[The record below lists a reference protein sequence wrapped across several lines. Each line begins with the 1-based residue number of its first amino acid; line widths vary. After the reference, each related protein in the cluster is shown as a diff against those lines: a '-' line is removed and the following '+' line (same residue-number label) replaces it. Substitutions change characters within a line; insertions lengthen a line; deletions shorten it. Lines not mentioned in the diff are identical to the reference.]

1 MILTKKLIFCFPY
14 RGAGGVNMMFMRL
27 ASHLHRQ
34 GVQVALV
41 DYEDGAMATGKDR
54 DIELIPYFDDRPVLI
69 PIDAIIVFQ
78 SMTPWSIFPSLRI
91 APETNLFF
99 ITTLPAN
106 FYPVLPGFLRNKMYE
121 GGTIAKFFWHTLLR
135 NEYGIAKRFLDL
147 IESKNAHAILDTDIV
162 CNLKQS
168 LGAALPQ
175 PKLLP
180 LFSDDTHSNGFLGKT
195 RLNTDVLT
203 LGWVGRLAD
212 FKITILNRVLLDAYE
227 YASAHSQKIE
237 FTVVG
242 SGEYETLLAD
252 LKSDFFTI
260 VKIPSVTPAELNG
273 FLLKLDMLF
282 AMGTTALE
290 GAKLGV
296 PTVRLDYSYSKIPEG
311 YRYKFFHEI
320 QGYSMG
326 ERIDSDCFRNG
337 THLFKDIM
345 CVLRDGREEL
355 SQKGYDFYHAHHTIA
370 NSARLLMEYI
380 GGSSLRW
387 KDLSER
393 GLLNS
398 FLFDFWKNLRK

>member
-1 MILTKKLIFCFPY
+1 
-14 RGAGGVNMMFMRL
+14 MMFMRL
-27 ASHLHRQ
+27 ASYLRQ
-34 GVQVALV
+34 QGIPVALI
-41 DYEDGAMATGKDR
+41 DYPDGAMALNRDP
-54 DIELIPYFDDRPVLI
+54 DIELIPYSDEREVIVPAESTV
-69 PIDAIIVFQ
+69 VFQ
-78 SMTPWSIFPSLRI
+78 TMTPWSIFPSLRI

-106 FYPVLPGFLRNKMYE
+106 FYPVLPGFLRNLMYE
-121 GGTIAKFFWHTLLR
+121 GGTVAKFFWHTLLR
-135 NEYGIAKRFLDL
+135 NEYGIARRFLDL

-168 LGAALPQ
+168 LGAALSH

-180 LFSDDTHSNGFLGKT
+180 LFSDDTHTNGFLEKP
-195 RLNTDVLT
+195 RANTDAFT

-212 FKITILNRVLLDAYE
+212 FKITILNRVVRDAFD
-227 YASAHSQKIE
+227 YANTHHQKID
-237 FTVVG
+237 FVVVG
-242 SGEYETLLAD
+242 SGEYETRLVDLA
-252 LKSDFFTI
+252 SDYFTMT
-260 VKIPSVTPAELNG
+260 KIPSIAPAELSG

-282 AMGTTALE
+282 AMGTTALD

-326 ERIDSDCFRNG
+326 ERIDSGCFRNG
-337 THLFKDIM
+337 THPFDDVM
-345 CVLRDGREEL
+345 AALRDGREEL
-355 SQKGYDFYHAHHTIA
+355 SRKGYDFYHAHHTIA
-370 NSARLLMEYI
+370 NSARLLMEYL
-380 GGSSLRW
+380 GGSSLQW

-393 GLLNS
+393 RLLNS

>member
-1 MILTKKLIFCFPY
+1 MPIQKLIFCFPY

-27 ASHLHRQ
+27 ASYMRQ
-34 GVQVALV
+34 QGIPVALI
-41 DYEDGAMATGKDR
+41 DYPDGAMALNR
-54 DIELIPYFDDRPVLI
+54 DADIDLIPYSDEGEVMVPAESTV
-69 PIDAIIVFQ
+69 VFQ
-78 SMTPWSIFPSLRI
+78 TMTPWSIFPSLQI

-121 GGTIAKFFWHTLLR
+121 GGTLAKFFWHTLLR

-147 IESKNAHAILDTDIV
+147 IESKNAHALLDTDIV

-168 LGAALPQ
+168 LGAALHH

-180 LFSDDTHSNGFLGKT
+180 LFSDDTHTNGFLERT
-195 RLNTDVLT
+195 HPNSDILT

-212 FKITILNRVLLDAYE
+212 FKITILNRVVRDAYE
-227 YASAHSQKIE
+227 YASSHRQKID
-237 FTVVG
+237 FVVVG
-242 SGEYETLLAD
+242 SGEYEMQLVDLA
-252 LKSDFFTI
+252 SDYFTMT
-260 VKIPSVTPAELNG
+260 KIPYIAPSELSG

-282 AMGTTALE
+282 AMGTTALD

-296 PTVRLDYSYSKIPEG
+296 PTVRLDYSYSQIPKN
-311 YRYKFFHEI
+311 YHYKFFHEI

-326 ERIDSDCFRNG
+326 ERIDSGCFRNG
-337 THLFKDIM
+337 THPFDDVM
-345 CVLRDGREEL
+345 SALRDGRKEL

-370 NSARLLMEYI
+370 NSARLLMEYLN
-380 GGSSLRW
+380 GSSLQW

-393 GLLNS
+393 RLLNS
-398 FLFDFWKNLRK
+398 FLFDFWKKLKK